1 MHFRYASRVAGM
13 QSSAI
18 REILKITQ
26 QPDIISFAGG
36 MPAPSTFPV
45 KELQEAFNHV
55 LSEQGAAALQYG
67 VSEGYAPLRAWVAER
82 MNGKGIDCKPENIFI
97 SAGSQQVL
105 DFAGKIFLDPG
116 DKVIVESPVYLAAVQ
131 AFRTYQAEFVAV
143 PADNQGMDTTAL
155 EQKVAEHKPKLIYI
169 NPTFENPRGATLP
182 ADRRAKIAQIAAAYQ
197 VPVIEDDPYGEL
209 RFDGEPLP
217 PIKSFPGG
225 EWIIHMSSFSKII
238 SPGLRVGWAVA
249 DADVILKLTMSKQ
262 ASDVHT
268 NSLAQ
273 CGIHRYLTTNDLDAH
288 ISRITDTYRVQRDTM
303 LAEMAAH
310 FPAACQWRKP
320 EGGMFIWV
328 TLPEGSDATA
338 LLAKAVAEKVAF
350 VPGAPFYAGDRVD
363 KNTLRLNFSNSS
375 PEQIRT
381 GIRRLGAILRQELL

>member
-1 MHFRYASRVAGM
+1 MNLHYADRVAGM

-26 QPDIISFAGG
+26 QPDVISFAGG
-36 MPAPSTFPV
+36 MPAPGTFPV
-45 KELQEAFNHV
+45 AELKEAINDILTER
-55 LSEQGAAALQYG
+55 GAEALQYG
-67 VSEGYAPLRAWVAER
+67 VSEGYAPLRVWIADR
-82 MNGKGIDCKPENIFI
+82 MQGKGIDCKPENIFI

-105 DFAGKIFLDPG
+105 DFSGKIFLNPG

-143 PADNQGMDTTAL
+143 PADNQGMDTAVL
-155 EQKVAEHKPKLIYI
+155 EQKVAETKPKLIYI

-182 ADRRAKIAQIAAAYQ
+182 AERRAKVAQIAAAYQ

-209 RFDGEPLP
+209 RFEGQPLP

-225 EWIIHMSSFSKII
+225 EWVIHMSSFSKII

-249 DADVILKLTMSKQ
+249 DTDIIGKLTMAKQ

-273 CGIHRYLTTNDLDAH
+273 QAIYRYVSANDVAAH
-288 ISRITDTYRVQRDTM
+288 IRRITDIYRVQRDTM
-303 LAEMAAH
+303 LAEMEMH
-310 FPAACQWRKP
+310 FPAACKWRKP

-328 TLPEGSDATA
+328 TLPEGVNATA
-338 LLAKAVAEKVAF
+338 LLSKAVAEKVAF
-350 VPGAPFYAGDRVD
+350 VPGAPFYAGERAEE
-363 KNTLRLNFSNSS
+363 NTMRLNFSNSS
-375 PEQIRT
+375 PDQIRT
-381 GIRRLGAILRQELL
+381 GIRRLGMILRQELG

>member
-1 MHFRYASRVAGM
+1 MHFNYASRVAGM

-36 MPAPSTFPV
+36 MPAPRSFPV
-45 KELQEAFNHV
+45 KELQTAFNYV

-67 VSEGYAPLRAWVAER
+67 VSEGYAPLRSWIAER
-82 MNGKGIDCKPENIFI
+82 MQGKGIECKAENVFI
-97 SAGSQQVL
+97 SSGSQQIL
-105 DFAGKIFLDPG
+105 DFAAKLLLNPG

-131 AFRTYQAEFVAV
+131 AFRMYQAEFVAV
-143 PADNQGMDTTAL
+143 PADEQGMDMGVL
-155 EQKVAEHKPKLIYI
+155 EQKIAEHKPKFIYI
-169 NPTFENPRGATLP
+169 NPTFENPRGATLSLE
-182 ADRRAKIAQIAAAYQ
+182 RRRQLARIAAQYQ

-209 RFDGEPLP
+209 RFEGDALP
-217 PIKSFPGG
+217 PIKAFPGG
-225 EWIIHMSSFSKII
+225 EWVIHMGSFSKII

-249 DADVILKLTMSKQ
+249 DTDIILKLTMAKQ

-273 CGIHRYLTTNDLDAH
+273 QAIYRYVTTNDLDEH
-288 ISRITDTYRVQRDTM
+288 IKRTIAIYRVQRDTM
-303 LAEMAAH
+303 LEAMAAY
-310 FPAACQWRKP
+310 FPAGCKWNKP

-328 TLPEGSDATA
+328 KLPEGADATA
-338 LLAKAVAEKVAF
+338 ILPKAVAEKVAF
-350 VPGAPFYAGDRVD
+350 VPGAPFYASDEA

-381 GIRRLGAILRQELL
+381 GISRLGSLLQRELR